1 MEASGRPHLH
11 VWTNCSLLSPNTAPT
26 FFQITKT
33 EEIIHV
39 FHSRTEYRV
48 KSSWR
53 ILLEKSFSLYLTG
66 TLGSRTFMYLGLQVA
81 SSLKSLSCPLRS
93 IRTTKSLL
101 SLPPTSCFYPT
112 MLLLLI
118 KVFMLGFVREAWS
131 RKQALERCQDK
142 HVIYWQKEKKGKALK
157 QELEPGIWTQEDQQL
172 WGTRAG
178 NPEE

>member
-1 MEASGRPHLH
+1 MSVCSSLDGLHLLDNRRWRH
-11 VWTNCSLLSPNTAPT
+11 QVGLICMFEPTAHFSP
-26 FFQITKT
+26 QIQLQLFSKLRKLKN
-33 EEIIHV
+33 IIHV

-101 SLPPTSCFYPT
+101 LTSCFYPT

-157 QELEPGIWTQEDQQL
+157 QELEPGI
-172 WGTRAG
+172 
-178 NPEE
+178 